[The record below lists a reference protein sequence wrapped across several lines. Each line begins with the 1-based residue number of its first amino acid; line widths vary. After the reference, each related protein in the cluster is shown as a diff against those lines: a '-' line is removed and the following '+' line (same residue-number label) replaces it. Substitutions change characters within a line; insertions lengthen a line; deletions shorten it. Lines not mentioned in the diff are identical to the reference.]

1 MFPFIKNLENGG
13 EVFAYEYEG
22 ERFDTGRPIGL
33 LKASIHTALRRPEI
47 APELA
52 EFLRALNVP
61 A

>member
-1 MFPFIKNLENGG
+1 MTLLMEKGG
-13 EVFAYEYEG
+13 EIFACEYEG

-33 LKASIHTALRRPEI
+33 LKASIYTAMRRPEI

-52 EFLRALNVP
+52 EFLRSLNVP